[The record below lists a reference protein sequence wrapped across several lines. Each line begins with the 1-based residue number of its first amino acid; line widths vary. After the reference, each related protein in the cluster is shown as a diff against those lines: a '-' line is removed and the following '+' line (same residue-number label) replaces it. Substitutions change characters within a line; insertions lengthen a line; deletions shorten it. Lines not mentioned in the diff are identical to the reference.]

1 MGYHVLKD
9 TEDKDTAYYDY
20 DSYSMDDTRVAAP
33 VFFKW
38 VDAVEVKKISDSE
51 RIFLAKIPR
60 KALKGK
66 EGVNIEYRFNKN
78 GDVIYSSQYNV
89 ILDKKKGLNEVE
101 MSYYAGTDGVDEP
114 EYNIYG
120 K

>member
-1 MGYHVLKD
+1 MGGCSRG
-9 TEDKDTAYYDY
+9 E
-20 DSYSMDDTRVAAP
+20 
-33 VFFKW
+33 
-38 VDAVEVKKISDSE
+38 EVSDSE

-66 EGVNIEYRFNKN
+66 DGVNIEYRFNKN

-101 MSYYAGTDGVDEP
+101 MSYYAGTDGVDVP

>member
-1 MGYHVLKD
+1 MDYLQFKLLLSINIVLRHIH
-9 TEDKDTAYYDY
+9 A
-20 DSYSMDDTRVAAP
+20 
-33 VFFKW
+33 
-38 VDAVEVKKISDSE
+38 ICSDSE

-101 MSYYAGTDGVDEP
+101 MSYYAGTDGVDVP

>member
-1 MGYHVLKD
+1 MMTQPTMITTVIAWMIQEWRHQY
-9 TEDKDTAYYDY
+9 
-20 DSYSMDDTRVAAP
+20 
-33 VFFKW
+33 FQW

-66 EGVNIEYRFNKN
+66 DGVNIEYRFNKN

-101 MSYYAGTDGVDEP
+101 LSYYAGTDGVDVP

>member
-1 MGYHVLKD
+1 M
-9 TEDKDTAYYDY
+9 
-20 DSYSMDDTRVAAP
+20 
-33 VFFKW
+33 
-38 VDAVEVKKISDSE
+38 
-51 RIFLAKIPR
+51 
-60 KALKGK
+60 
-66 EGVNIEYRFNKN
+66 NIEYGFNKN

-101 MSYYAGTDGVDEP
+101 LSYYAGADGVDEP